1 MLDKILGSIMKK
13 LWDIFVISSV
23 PILITNVD
31 ITRGMNI
38 KRKILE
44 KTSLIKGSNNSA
56 KLNVFS
62 YSQNFS

>member
-1 MLDKILGSIMKK
+1 MFSAKDIFSKQ
-13 LWDIFVISSV
+13 WDIFVISLV
-23 PILITNVD
+23 AILISNVD
-31 ITRGMNI
+31 ITIGINK

-44 KTSLIKGSNNSA
+44 KTSPIKGSNNSA